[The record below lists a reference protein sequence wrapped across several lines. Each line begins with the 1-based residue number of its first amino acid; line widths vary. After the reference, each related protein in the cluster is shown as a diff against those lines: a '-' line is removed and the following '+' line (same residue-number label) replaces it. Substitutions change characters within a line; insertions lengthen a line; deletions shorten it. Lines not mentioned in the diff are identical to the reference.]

1 GGTLSNGTI
10 GLTLGQTASCT
21 FTNDDIAPSLTL
33 NKVVVN
39 DNGGTATAG
48 NFTLTA
54 SGATP
59 LSGVGPSVTSG
70 GSFSAGTYSLSESS
84 LAGYTQTNLVCS
96 GATLKHG
103 TTALTFGQTVS
114 CTLTNND
121 IAPKLTLN
129 KVVVNDNGGT
139 ATAGN
144 FTLTA
149 TGSGTVPLTFS
160 GAGPTVSSPAG
171 LDAGTYT
178 LSESS

>member
-70 GSFSAGTYSLSESS
+70 GNFSAGTYSLSESS

-96 GATLKHG
+96 GGTLG
-103 TTALTFGQTVS
+103 RGTVS
-114 CTLTNND
+114 LTVG
-121 IAPKLTLN
+121 A
-129 KVVVNDNGGT
+129 
-139 ATAGN
+139 AGC
-144 FTLTA
+144 
-149 TGSGTVPLTFS
+149 
-160 GAGPTVSSPAG
+160 GA
-171 LDAGTYT
+171 
-178 LSESS
+178 